1 MTDMIQVF
9 TTTETKDDAQKIA
22 QVLLEKRLAGC
33 VQIVGPITS
42 SYWWEDEITSSEEYL
57 CLIKSRDDLFPQ
69 VEKTIQEVHPYDV
82 PEILAVTVPA
92 GSQAYL
98 DWLNKELRRG

>member
-42 SYWWEDEITSSEEYL
+42 SYWWEDEITSSKEYL

-69 VEKTIQEVHPYDV
+69 VEKTIREVHPYDV
-82 PEILAVTVPA
+82 PEVLAVTVPA